1 VRFKNFDQPILEI
14 EKMINHDDNNT
25 KQERLIGGN
34 KSMLRFPAHG
44 HFEVKHT
51 SYHMTTHCSRVDESF
66 TDFIFQP
73 VRCRRGSVFGL
84 RPQTGKK
91 ENV

>member
-1 VRFKNFDQPILEI
+1 
-14 EKMINHDDNNT
+14 MINHDDNNT

-91 ENV
+91 ENVKLSSDSCSSSSE